1 MDQTPEDRLDSLI
14 SRLNE
19 GEEPTS
25 TTLRSNAAELSSLLD
40 AANIFA
46 AWGNASPSQAFSQRL
61 ERQLREVDL
70 PRREQATVSAA
81 TRGARARQRLQ
92 AQVSSRH
99 ISTRIVW
106 PVLAAMLALLLG
118 VTTLAAARNAE
129 PGQALYG
136 VRRWEQGLNG
146 SLTSQAGNRVR
157 LHLQYASE
165 ALAAF
170 TAAVNAGSGS
180 QAYSDALQTLS
191 DETAAAKVAL
201 NDVPAGREQSDLD
214 GQVEQLQAD
223 ARAGLHASLP
233 ALGWHDRIIVS
244 SAIANQ
250 GESVVRI
257 TNVTMVRVTKLN
269 ITSWRITITG
279 SGFEPGAVVLVN
291 GSPSVSTSTMTA
303 TSLTIQLPGSAFR
316 DRPISIGVGNPDET
330 AAATSTFTRE
340 ADEGDDSTGG
350 DDHRTPTT
358 FPNGTRTPAQTS
370 PTPHETET
378 PH

>member
-14 SRLNE
+14 SRLNA
-19 GEEPTS
+19 GEEAAS
-25 TTLRSNAAELSSLLD
+25 KTLRSNAAELTPFLD
-40 AANIFA
+40 AANTFA
-46 AWGNASPSQAFSQRL
+46 AWGNASPSQVFSKRL
-61 ERQLREVDL
+61 ERQLLEVDL
-70 PRREQATVSAA
+70 PQRAHAASPATLGVRTRE
-81 TRGARARQRLQ
+81 RFQ
-92 AQVSSRH
+92 AQISSRH
-99 ISTRIVW
+99 IPARIVW

-157 LHLQYASE
+157 LHIQYASE

-180 QAYSDALQTLS
+180 QAYNDALQTLS
-191 DETAAAKVAL
+191 EETAAAKAAL
-201 NDVPAGREQSDLD
+201 NDVPAGSEQLDLA
-214 GQVEQLQAD
+214 GQIEQLQAD

-233 ALGWHDRIIVS
+233 ALSWHDRIIVS
-244 SAIANQ
+244 SAIADQ

-257 TNVTMVRVTKLN
+257 TNVTIVRVTKLN
-269 ITSWRITITG
+269 ITYWRITITG
-279 SGFEPGAVVLVN
+279 SGFAPGAVILVN
-291 GSPSVSTSTMTA
+291 GSPSGSTTTITA

-330 AAATSTFTRE
+330 AASTSTFTRE
-340 ADEGDDSTGG
+340 ADDGGDFPGG
-350 DDHRTPTT
+350 DDHQTPTV
-358 FPNGTRTPAQTS
+358 FPNGTRTPPQTS